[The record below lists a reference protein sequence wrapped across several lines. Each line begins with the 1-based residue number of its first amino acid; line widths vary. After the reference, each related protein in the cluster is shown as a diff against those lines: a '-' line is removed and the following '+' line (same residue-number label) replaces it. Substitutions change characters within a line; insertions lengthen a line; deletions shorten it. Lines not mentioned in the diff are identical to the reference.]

1 MSLKWVGALW
11 DPSAKISTRASLVVL
26 SDVLG
31 DGDYKLLLVDM
42 SQNLPKLKMFKG
54 INPVAES
61 ALTSHPTG
69 LVSFYNSMTNPPT
82 PCIGLST
89 GNSVL
94 IYRSLKPFYKFTLP
108 SQEINSIE
116 EALWNGI
123 REKNITVEQFI
134 EGIERLRETIPFD
147 ELTPQTQKLYLLDDI
162 EDKRLYAESQVK
174 NPLTFH
180 SIITCLQTIKQ
191 NGTDDTDIDVLII
204 GTEHKQIIFVDT
216 QAFIVLKI
224 ITIPGTPARIQCDG
238 GYDIDCKLF
247 ILTRDN
253 EVYCLKKVGA
263 IFSCKLMINLK
274 KTCSWFIKDKN
285 KLAFST
291 IDDIIHIYSLK
302 GKYLY
307 EIKPEAPII
316 NIEPF
321 YYQSKQYWGILVAVK
336 GEVRLYIENVV
347 VDRMKIDSDI
357 SWIKYGKMGRENGV
371 LTIVTRNG
379 GLMVKIFRRTATLD
393 EIGGIKLQSTPIQ
406 KIVIPKK
413 TKAFVNQSLRE
424 RENPIQMHKIYQR
437 DLFMLK
443 HYITK
448 SYAELQGSHLGSETY
463 TKESNNVEMNVEV
476 NGFGPE
482 FRLIINI
489 TSTKKTIIK
498 NLAIIILGN
507 NEEYAIQNCIIPIC
521 SLVPNF
527 THSYTTLIKS
537 IYQNTGSGS
546 DIKILLVDANKNELF
561 ISGNKKQQN
570 EEKNGTRP
578 ITTTVITMP
587 VDEGDILD

>member
-11 DPSAKISTRASLVVL
+11 DPSAKISTRVSLVVL

-31 DGDYKLLLVDM
+31 DEDYKLLLVDT
-42 SQNLPKLKMFKG
+42 SKNLPKLKMFKG

-61 ALTSHPTG
+61 ALTSNPTG
-69 LVSFYNSMTNPPT
+69 LVSFYNSLTTPPT

-108 SQEINSIE
+108 PQEINSIE

-123 REKNITVEQFI
+123 SEKSITVEQFI
-134 EGIERLRETIPFD
+134 EGIERLRETISFD
-147 ELTPQTQKLYLLDDI
+147 ELTPHTQRLYLLNDI
-162 EDKRLYAESQVK
+162 EDKRLYAESQAK

-216 QAFIVLKI
+216 QAFIVMKN

-253 EVYCLKKVGA
+253 DVYCLKKVGA
-263 IFSCKLMINLK
+263 IFSCKLMISLK
-274 KTCSWFIKDKN
+274 KTCSWFVKDKN
-285 KLAFST
+285 KLVFST
-291 IDDIIHIYSLK
+291 IDDVIHVYSMK
-302 GKYLY
+302 GKLLY
-307 EIKPEAPII
+307 QIKPEAPIV

-321 YYQSKQYWGILVAVK
+321 VYQSKQYWGLLVAVK
-336 GEVRLYIENVV
+336 GEVRLYMENII

-371 LTIVTRNG
+371 LIIVTRNG
-379 GLMVKIFRRTATLD
+379 GLMVKIFRRTAILD
-393 EIGGIKLQSTPIQ
+393 ETGEVKLQPTSAQ
-406 KIVIPKK
+406 KLIIPKK

-443 HYITK
+443 HSITK
-448 SYAELQGSHLGSETY
+448 SYAELQGSSLASETY
-463 TKESNNVEMNVEV
+463 TKESNNVEMHVEV

-482 FRLIINI
+482 YRLIINI
-489 TSTKKTIIK
+489 TSTKKSIIK
-498 NLAIIILGN
+498 NLAIIILSN
-507 NEEYAIQNCIIPIC
+507 DEEYDIQNCIIPIC
-521 SLVPNF
+521 LLIPNF
-527 THSYTTLIKS
+527 THSYSTLIKS
-537 IYQNTGSGS
+537 IYQNTGSGNV
-546 DIKILLVDANKNELF
+546 IKILLIDANKNELLN
-561 ISGNKKQQN
+561 SGNKKQQN

-587 VDEGDILD
+587 VDEGNFLD